1 MSQLGILASGIY
13 KTEFDSDSTAANY
26 NQISGWL
33 SENLGL
39 LNTFLNTSFS
49 GENPNFGLE
58 EQAIY
63 KEIYLY
69 NFYNK
74 QSRNILRGITA
85 TSNAGDN
92 ILSVSDGD
100 NQITFV
106 NRNEVGKVYR
116 DLARESKQKLDGL
129 VAKYNIYQAKPLQ
142 VGGYESVSISGCI
155 GDYSSSAIGSSD
167 QDNQLPD
174 SNDGIYDAGEDV

>member
-1 MSQLGILASGIY
+1 MSQLGILASGIFR
-13 KTEFDSDSTAANY
+13 TEFDSDSSAVSY
-26 NQISGWL
+26 QHISGWFD
-33 SENLGL
+33 ENLGL
-39 LNTFLNTSFS
+39 LNTMLNTNFS
-49 GENPNFGLE
+49 GSNPSLGLE

-116 DLARESKQKLDGL
+116 DLAKESKQKLDGL
-129 VAKYNIYQAKPLQ
+129 VGKYNIYQAKPLQ
-142 VGGYESVSISGCI
+142 VGGYESVSISGSI
-155 GDYSSSAIGSSD
+155 LDYSSSADGD
-167 QDNQLPD
+167 VLPE

>member
-1 MSQLGILASGIY
+1 MSEISDLASGIY
-13 KTEFDSDSTAANY
+13 TTEFDSDETAATVV
-26 NQISGWL
+26 QISGWL

-39 LNTFLNTSFS
+39 LNTLINTNFS
-49 GENPNFGLE
+49 GENPNLGLE
-58 EQAIY
+58 EKSIY

-69 NFYNK
+69 NYYNK

-116 DLARESKQKLDGL
+116 DLAKESKQKLDGL
-129 VAKYNIYQAKPLQ
+129 IAKYNIYASKPLQ
-142 VGGYESVSISGCI
+142 VGGVESE
-155 GDYSSSAIGSSD
+155 YSASIGSENCD
-167 QDNQLPD
+167 T
-174 SNDGIYDAGEDV
+174 

>member
-1 MSQLGILASGIY
+1 MSQIATLASGIY
-13 KTEFDSDSTAANY
+13 ITEFDSDSTAANFT
-26 NQISGWL
+26 QISGWL

-39 LNTFLNTSFS
+39 LNTLINTNFS
-49 GENPNFGLE
+49 GQNPNFGLE
-58 EQAIY
+58 EQSIY
-63 KEIYLY
+63 KEVYLY
-69 NFYNK
+69 NYYNK

-116 DLARESKQKLDGL
+116 DLAKESKQKLDSL
-129 VAKYNIYQAKPLQ
+129 VAKYNIYASKPLQ
-142 VGGYESVSISGCI
+142 VGGIENEYSVPITSEDG
-155 GDYSSSAIGSSD
+155 GTLDGGV
-167 QDNQLPD
+167 QDEFQPP
-174 SNDGIYDAGEDV
+174 SDGIFDAGEDV